1 MKRGRRFS
9 AVLAGVVLATS
20 GCIYIQQPGV
30 AVAPLAQPQPG
41 VGVAGVRPLGI
52 GFGGSGGFLM
62 TSDAYLDPGFM
73 WGVHGSLW
81 LNEMMGVEVDIG
93 GATLAD
99 TAYGGELTVMPVYV
113 SLILS
118 VPEPGTLMWAGPNA
132 RWRFGVG
139 FGVAVLDHTYTG
151 LSPDPVPI
159 LAMQAGTEWLMPEVG
174 MRGRIF
180 AVVDLIMGDTTS
192 DPSAGGLWDLTSM
205 VTFRIGVEFGL

>member
-9 AVLAGVVLATS
+9 AVLAGAVLAAS

-30 AVAPLAQPQPG
+30 VAAPLAQPQPG
-41 VGVAGVRPLGI
+41 VGVAAFRPLGI
-52 GFGGSGGFLM
+52 GVGGSGGFL
-62 TSDAYLDPGFM
+62 TVADDVYLDPGFM

-81 LNEMMGVEVDIG
+81 LNEMMGVQVDIG
-93 GATLAD
+93 SATLAD
-99 TAYGGELTVMPVYV
+99 TFYGGELTVMPVYV
-113 SLILS
+113 SFIMS
-118 VPEPGTLMWAGPNA
+118 VPDPATLMWAGPNA

-139 FGVAVLDHTYTG
+139 FGVAVLDHTS

-159 LAMQAGTEWLMPEVG
+159 LAMQAGMEWLMAEVG

-180 AVVDLIMGDTTS
+180 AVGDLIMGDTTS

-205 VTFRIGVEFGL
+205 VTFRIGVELGL